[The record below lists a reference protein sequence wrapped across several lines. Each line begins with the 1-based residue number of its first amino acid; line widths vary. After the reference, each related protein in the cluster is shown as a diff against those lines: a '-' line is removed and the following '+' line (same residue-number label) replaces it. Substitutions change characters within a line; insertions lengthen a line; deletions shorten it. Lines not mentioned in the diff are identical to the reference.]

1 MSERQA
7 TNREQA
13 AQAAPVITVVGSINM
28 DLVFRTPRM
37 PAVGET
43 IGGHGFRQIPGG
55 KGANQAVAAARQG
68 AAVNFVGLVGADA
81 FGEFALGCMMAEGI
95 DIRHVGRAAGA
106 ASGVAGIFVDDSGA
120 NSIVL
125 APGANELLTRERL
138 DAAAAAIA
146 AADYL
151 VCQLESPLDTVT
163 HAMRLARSV
172 GVKVIFNPAPARP
185 LEDALLALV
194 DVLVVNETE
203 AGQLSGIAVRNQAD
217 AALAARALRGRGAG
231 VVLLTMGEQGVLV
244 ADGGERMFPAV
255 AVDVVD
261 TTAAGDTFVGAC
273 AVALARG
280 LALDAAVNE
289 AQHAAALAV
298 TRIGAQTSI
307 PTREEVQRF
316 MNSSHARSRA

>member
-1 MSERQA
+1 MK
-7 TNREQA
+7 
-13 AQAAPVITVVGSINM
+13 PVITVVGSINM

-68 AAVNFVGLVGADA
+68 ASVNFVGMVGADA
-81 FGEFALGCMMAEGI
+81 FGELALGCMMAERI
-95 DIRHVGRAAGA
+95 NIRHVEREGTVP
-106 ASGVAGIFVDDSGA
+106 SGVAGIFVDDSGA
-120 NSIVL
+120 NSIVF
-125 APGANELLTRERL
+125 APGANEMLTLERL
-138 DAAAAAIA
+138 EAAAEAIV

-151 VCQLESPLDTVT
+151 MCQLESPLETVA
-163 HAMRLARSV
+163 HAMAMARRHD
-172 GVKVIFNPAPARP
+172 VKVIFNPAPARP
-185 LEDALLALV
+185 LDDALLRLV

-203 AGQLSGIAVRNQAD
+203 AWQLSGIEVNDEAG
-217 AALAARALRGRGAG
+217 AARAARALRERGAK
-231 VVLLTMGEQGVLV
+231 VVLLTMGEHGVMV
-244 ADGGERMFPAV
+244 ADGAERRIPAV
-255 AVDVVD
+255 KVAAVD

-280 LALDAAVNE
+280 LSLDEAVDE

-298 TRIGAQTSI
+298 TRFGAQTSI

-316 MNSSHARSRA
+316 MNSSHARSSAMTTPT

>member
-1 MSERQA
+1 MSEQQA
-7 TNREQA
+7 TDLREPA
-13 AQAAPVITVVGSINM
+13 RTTPVITVVGSINM

-43 IGGHGFRQIPGG
+43 IEGHGFRQIPGG
-55 KGANQAVAAARQG
+55 KGANQAVAAVRQG
-68 AAVNFVGLVGADA
+68 AKVNFVGMVGTDA
-81 FGEFALGCMMAEGI
+81 FGEFALSCMMAERI
-95 DIRHVGRAAGA
+95 NIRYVERVAAA
-106 ASGVAGIFVDDSGA
+106 SSGVAGIFVDDNGA
-120 NSIVL
+120 NSIVI
-125 APGANELLTRERL
+125 APGANELLTRDRL
-138 DAAAAAIA
+138 DAAVDAIT

-163 HAMRLARSV
+163 HAMQVARSH
-172 GVKVIFNPAPARP
+172 GVKVIFNPAPARA
-185 LEDALLALV
+185 LDDALLALA

-203 AGQLSGIAVRNQAD
+203 AGQLCGIQVNGPGT
-217 AALAARALRGRGAG
+217 AAHAARALRARGAK
-231 VVLLTMGEQGVLV
+231 VVLLTMGEHGVMV

-255 AVDVVD
+255 PVDPLD

-280 LALDAAVNE
+280 LPLDQAVNE